1 MILGQL
7 TYCEA
12 VHHDAPSQCID
23 SAMFHQELPP
33 TCVSISVAEH
43 LANYYR
49 KGIAFSCRLNVTPFL
64 E

>member
-12 VHHDAPSQCID
+12 VHHGAPSQCID

-33 TCVSISVAEH
+33 TYVNISVAEH
-43 LANYYR
+43 LAA
-49 KGIAFSCRLNVTPFL
+49 KLL
-64 E
+64 